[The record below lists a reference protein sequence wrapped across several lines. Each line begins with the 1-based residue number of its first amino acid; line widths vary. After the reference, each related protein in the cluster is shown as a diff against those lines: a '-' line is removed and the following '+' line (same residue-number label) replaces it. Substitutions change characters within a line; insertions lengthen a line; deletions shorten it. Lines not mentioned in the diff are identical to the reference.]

1 MGPRGGGE
9 PNWKGGSLKKKE
21 KKRIK
26 KALMQIVEGKGGNLA
41 VSANE
46 SIKAAKLMMKRF

>member
-1 MGPRGGGE
+1 MGPRKKE

-26 KALMQIVEGKGGNLA
+26 KALMRIVEGEGGNLA